1 MIFLNSLELKSIIYL
16 NTNKYKKLNNNLC
29 IISHFDANQII
40 DDYVVYMLQELYKLK
55 FDIVFVTTSEKIQS
69 NQLAKIQKYL
79 FMSVVKKNI
88 GYDFMSWKTGLSL
101 VDDYKNYETIL
112 HINDSIF
119 FPLVNPKKMFDTM
132 KLQEVD
138 CWGLTDSFKQT
149 YHIES
154 FFWVV
159 NQRLLQSKVYED
171 FWNQCQI
178 LNDKS
183 QIIQKY
189 EMGFA
194 PLFSKHGFKCSAYIP
209 LQKILQKIDLSYR
222 KNSIENLE
230 QKRSFN
236 LFWDLII
243 KDFQAPFIKKK
254 ILIKSHA
261 EYNPTTFGYK
271 EVFYQHTSYDIDL
284 IEQVLQ
290 REENINQLQMEQRSD
305 EFFANLSV
313 FTKALKMLQGE
324 KKLVLY
330 GFGEVGYLIYSN
342 LEKNIV
348 KVVDRYYLSLRN
360 RYKNINKFYSLQ
372 EIESLEII
380 VVGALGRE
388 EVIEKVLCDS
398 GIHKENIITIGNFL
412 PYNPLKFA
420 NNITKLLYNF
430 DALYRLCIE
439 KQYTLSFYSSSEN
452 LNELVKNYLKVHG
465 LQGVKIFVAPQN
477 NQIYFVL
484 SEGNKFMNS
493 VEFMFV

>member
-1 MIFLNSLELKSIIYL
+1 MIKLSIQEQKDVIS
-16 NTNKYKKLNNNLC
+16 KKLLRQKKFTQLAVV
-29 IISHFDANQII
+29 SHYDTTQII

-79 FMSVVKKNI
+79 LMSVVKKNI

-119 FPLVNPKKMFDTM
+119 FPLVNTTKMFDTM

-194 PLFSKHGFKCSAYIP
+194 PLFLKHGFKCSAYIP

-222 KNSIENLE
+222 KNSVENLE

-271 EVFYQHTSYDIDL
+271 EVLYQHTSYDIDL
-284 IEQVLQ
+284 IEHVLQ
-290 REENINQLQMEQRSD
+290 REENINQLQMEQKRD

-313 FTKALKMLQGE
+313 FTKALKTLQGE

-342 LEKNIV
+342 LEKNIA

-360 RYKNINKFYSLQ
+360 RYKNISKFYSLR

-398 GIHKENIITIGNFL
+398 GIHKENIITIGDLF

-430 DALYRLCIE
+430 DALYRLGVE
-439 KQYTLSFYSSSEN
+439 EEYALAFYSSSED
-452 LNELVKNYLKVHG
+452 LNELVRNYLKAHG
-465 LQGVKIFVAPQN
+465 MQGVKVFVAPQK

-484 SEGNKFMNS
+484 SQGNKFIHRID
-493 VEFMFV
+493 FMFV